1 MSTKKKTTE
10 RPPINTPPKPPVE
23 PKPKYPIITPPK
35 PPVDKEEK
43 PIDLIDDKQVKNWV
57 LSIGLYPGILFG
69 IRTYEEEDFK
79 THVLYLPFVEFALEI
94 DN

>member
-1 MSTKKKTTE
+1 MSNKKKETAKT
-10 RPPINTPPKPPVE
+10 PVIVPPKPPTD
-23 PKPKYPIITPPK
+23 PKPKYPITTPPK
-35 PPVDKEEK
+35 PP
-43 PIDLIDDKQVKNWV
+43 IDRENKNTDKQERNWI
-57 LSIGLYPGILFG
+57 LSIGIYPGILLG